1 MLSFYLETKC
11 YFKRKQ
17 LQNSVQKLSQ
27 TSHNLKNHFSRMKCF
42 LKESLFALGN
52 PDVTNRHSIMGNH
65 QKKNC
70 PNPSHYFDHNFTISH
85 IFQKISAH
93 CATSTSNMCACVV
106 YYKNREFAIVD
117 GHWLRNP
124 QSIQQMMTIPFFY
137 TKRVS
142 HNPVQLR
149 ASRTHRQGLPGS
161 LYLPIFSF

>member
-1 MLSFYLETKC
+1 
-11 YFKRKQ
+11 
-17 LQNSVQKLSQ
+17 
-27 TSHNLKNHFSRMKCF
+27 MKCF

-70 PNPSHYFDHNFTISH
+70 PNPSHYFDHNFAISH

-93 CATSTSNMCACVV
+93 CATSTSSMCACVV

-124 QSIQQMMTIPFFY
+124 QSIQQIDDDHPFFY

-142 HNPVQLR
+142 HNPVQL
-149 ASRTHRQGLPGS
+149 ASRTQAGTTRFSLPTH
-161 LYLPIFSF
+161 IFFLRKTRKYVFP

>member
-1 MLSFYLETKC
+1 
-11 YFKRKQ
+11 
-17 LQNSVQKLSQ
+17 
-27 TSHNLKNHFSRMKCF
+27 MKCF

-70 PNPSHYFDHNFTISH
+70 PNPSHYFDHNSAISH
-85 IFQKISAH
+85 IFQKFSAH
-93 CATSTSNMCACVV
+93 CATSTSSMCACVV
-106 YYKNREFAIVD
+106 YYKNREFAIVLFSVD

-124 QSIQQMMTIPFFY
+124 HSIQQMMTIPFFY

-149 ASRTHRQGLPGS
+149 ASRTQAGTTRFS
-161 LYLPIFSF
+161 LLPIFSF